1 MNALTRRSFAESIAV
16 AALAPLIGSR
26 PESIHLPPWQET
38 ISAATEAPGALAKAL
53 AGVIRTRYGSRLSAA
68 ELATITR
75 LIQTGLE
82 RVDQLHKYE
91 LANGD
96 EPDFVF
102 SAQRAPTK

>member
-16 AALAPLIGSR
+16 AALAPLIGGR
-26 PESIHLPPWQET
+26 PESIRLPAWQET
-38 ISAATEAPGALAKAL
+38 IATTEAPGALAKAL
-53 AGVIRTRYGSRLSAA
+53 AGVIRTRYGSRLSSA
-68 ELATITR
+68 EIATITG

-102 SAQRAPTK
+102 SAQRPPAK